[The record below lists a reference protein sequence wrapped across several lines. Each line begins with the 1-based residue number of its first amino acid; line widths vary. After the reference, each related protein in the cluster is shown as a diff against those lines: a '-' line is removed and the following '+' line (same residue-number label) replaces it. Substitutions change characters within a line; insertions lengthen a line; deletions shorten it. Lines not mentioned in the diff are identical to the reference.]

1 MHAATGVSA
10 ACRGLPVPETQGEA
24 GLIARTAEVLAS
36 EVSVQPGEDDS
47 LTVYFQGTVV
57 SMRAL
62 SLAPGLDVL
71 SLTQVLAWDLP
82 VTDQLQADVEQAS
95 GSSNFGTVKLAVHE
109 VTADVLLHYTF
120 PAGTLSDEALRTMLM
135 IVLGVGAEVGARIR
149 G

>member
-1 MHAATGVSA
+1 
-10 ACRGLPVPETQGEA
+10 VPELDPA
-24 GLIARTAEVLAS
+24 AALIARTAQVLAT
-36 EVSVQPGEDDS
+36 EVSVQPGDDNS
-47 LTVYFQGTVV
+47 LTVYYQGTVV

-82 VTDQLQADVEQAS
+82 VTDQLRTDVDEAS
-95 GSSNFGTVKLAVHE
+95 GASNFGTVKLTIHE

-120 PAGTLSDEALRTMLM
+120 PAGTLSDDALRTMLM
-135 IVLGVGAEVGARIR
+135 MVLGVGAEVGVRIR